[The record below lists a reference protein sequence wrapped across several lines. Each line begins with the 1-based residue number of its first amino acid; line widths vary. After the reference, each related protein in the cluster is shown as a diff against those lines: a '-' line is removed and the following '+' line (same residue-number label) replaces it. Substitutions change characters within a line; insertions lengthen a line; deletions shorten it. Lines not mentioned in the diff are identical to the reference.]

1 MSGQIK
7 SWFLMLSSRE
17 KTLVS
22 IATIAVILMLFWL
35 LILNPILS
43 QHEKLT
49 KLTEAKQTELRL
61 MQRQSVLIKQLQRQ
75 VNAGKKR
82 KIRGNPQQLIER
94 ALQTWRL
101 KPSLQ
106 RMQSRGAKK
115 VILSLKKAEA
125 DKVMYFISELEQKYD
140 LVSREMIIS
149 KNKTVGTVNV
159 RLTLE
164 KK

>member
-1 MSGQIK
+1 MNEIK

-22 IATIAVILMLFWL
+22 VAVVAVIVMVFWL
-35 LILNPILS
+35 GVLNPILS

-49 KLTEAKQTELRL
+49 KLTEDKQTELL
-61 MQRQSVLIKQLQRQ
+61 IMQRQSTLVKQLQRQ
-75 VNAGKKR
+75 VSASSKK

-101 KPSLQ
+101 KPNLQ
-106 RMQSRGAKK
+106 RMQSRGANK
-115 VILSLKKAEA
+115 VILSLKKADA
-125 DKVMYFISELEQKYD
+125 DKVMYFIAELEQKYD
-140 LVSREMIIS
+140 LASNEMIIS
-149 KNKTVGTVNV
+149 KNKTIGTVDV

>member
-1 MSGQIK
+1 MNELK

-22 IATIAVILMLFWL
+22 IAIVAVTLMAFWL
-35 LILNPILS
+35 AVLHPILT
-43 QHEKLT
+43 QHQKLSKLT
-49 KLTEAKQTELRL
+49 QAKQTELLL
-61 MQRQSVLIKQLQRQ
+61 MQRQSTLVKQLQQQFKATR
-75 VNAGKKR
+75 KK
-82 KIRGNPQQLIER
+82 KIKGNPQQLIER

-115 VILSLKKAEA
+115 VILSLKKADA
-125 DKVMYFISELEQKYD
+125 DKVMHFIAQLEQKYD
-140 LVSREMIIS
+140 LVSDEMIIS
-149 KNKTVGTVNV
+149 KNKTIGTVDV
-159 RLTLE
+159 RLTLV

>member
-1 MSGQIK
+1 MNELK

-22 IATIAVILMLFWL
+22 IATVAVIVMVFWL
-35 LILNPILS
+35 GVLNPILS

-49 KLTEAKQTELRL
+49 KLTEGKQTELL
-61 MQRQSVLIKQLQRQ
+61 VMQRQSTLVKQLQRQ
-75 VNAGKKR
+75 VSASSKK

-106 RMQSRGAKK
+106 RMQSRGANK
-115 VILSLKKAEA
+115 VILSLKKADA
-125 DKVMYFISELEQKYD
+125 DKVMYFIAELEQKYD
-140 LVSREMIIS
+140 LISDEMIIS
-149 KNKTVGTVNV
+149 KNQTIGMVDV